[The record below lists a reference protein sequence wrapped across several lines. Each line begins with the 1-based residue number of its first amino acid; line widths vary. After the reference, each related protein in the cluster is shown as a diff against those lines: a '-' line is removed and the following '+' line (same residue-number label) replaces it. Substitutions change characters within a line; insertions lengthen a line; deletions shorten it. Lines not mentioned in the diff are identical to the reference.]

1 MKELPDLSQLDEK
14 GKDALIEELWAQIQK
29 LRHKLEKKPN
39 KNAKNSSLPPAKGF
53 KANIDSQAKAEGKRA
68 GSIGRAGGG
77 RKLSTTPDQTVQAYV
92 QVCRGCGNQ
101 LEVRAQKIQQ
111 KYDKIELPPIKPVVT
126 RVEQYGCTCPQC
138 GEQQTAT
145 VPVGLEPGSPYGH
158 RIAAVVTALRYTHG
172 ISYNRM
178 QQLLDEVFG
187 LKMSE
192 GAINNL
198 LVRVKNQLESE
209 VDGIFQRL
217 RSSRVICSDETSA
230 RVNGKNQWEWVFQ
243 TEQVCVHVIRPSRGA
258 QVISEVMA
266 GHRPQIWVSDLF
278 SAQKNHPAAQWQVCL
293 AHQLRDCQ
301 YGIDAGD
308 KIFSPTMKRILL
320 RAIVLHRR
328 WDSLAPSTQI
338 QYRSRLKRDLERA
351 LSLSPTR
358 YDGQRLQRRY
368 QDLRENLFL
377 FLEDTTIPPTN
388 NSSEQALRWS
398 VIFRKVTNCFRSDW
412 GRDLF
417 AAVRSVV
424 NTGRRQGLS
433 ALDSILAAL
442 DPLDSLFSLS

>member
-14 GKDALIEELWAQIQK
+14 GKDALIGELWAEIEK
-29 LRHKLEKKPN
+29 LRQKAEKKPN
-39 KNAKNSSLPPAKGF
+39 KSAKNSSLPPAKGF
-53 KANIDSQAKAEGKRA
+53 KANINREHKQPGKRA

-77 RKLSTTPDQTVQAYV
+77 RKLSPQPDQTVQASV
-92 QVCRGCGNQ
+92 QVCSGCGTQ
-101 LEVRAQKIQQ
+101 IGAIEQKIQQ
-111 KYDKIELPPIKPVVT
+111 RYDKIELPPIKPIVT
-126 RVEQYGCTCPQC
+126 RVEQYGCTCPHC
-138 GEQQTAT
+138 GSQQTAT
-145 VPVGLEPGSPYGH
+145 VPIGLEPGSPYGN
-158 RIAAVVTALRYTHG
+158 RIAALVTAMRYTHG

-178 QQLLDEVFG
+178 QKLLGEVFG

-198 LVRVKNQLESE
+198 LVRVKDQLESE
-209 VDGIFQRL
+209 VDGIVQRL
-217 RSSRVICSDETSA
+217 RSERVICSDETSA
-230 RVNGKNQWEWVFQ
+230 RVNGTNQWEWVFQ

-258 QVISEVMA
+258 QVIAEVMA

-308 KIFSPTMKRILL
+308 KIFSPVMKRILL

-328 WDSLAPSTQI
+328 WDSLAQSTQI
-338 QYRSRLKRDLERA
+338 QYRSRLKRDLDRA

-398 VIFRKVTNCFRSDW
+398 VIFRKVTNCFRSEW

-433 ALDSILAAL
+433 ALDSILVAL

>member
-14 GKDALIEELWAQIQK
+14 GKDALIEVLWAEIQK
-29 LRHKLEKKPN
+29 LRQKQEQKPKKS
-39 KNAKNSSLPPAKGF
+39 AKNSSLPPAKGF
-53 KANIDSQAKAEGKRA
+53 KANLKSEAKSARTRA

-77 RKLSTTPDQTVQAYV
+77 RKLSTEPDQTVQAYV
-92 QVCRGCGNQ
+92 QVCSGCGTE
-101 LEVRAQKIQQ
+101 LGTTEQKIQQ
-111 KYDKIELPPIKPVVT
+111 KYDKIELPPIKPIVT
-126 RVEQYGCTCPQC
+126 RVEQYGCKCPQC
-138 GEQQTAT
+138 GEQQLAT
-145 VPVGLEPGSPYGH
+145 VPIGLEPGSPYGN
-158 RIAAVVTALRYTHG
+158 RIAALVTAMRYTHG
-172 ISYNRM
+172 ISYSRM
-178 QQLLDEVFG
+178 QQMLSEVFG
-187 LKMSE
+187 LEMSE
-192 GAINNL
+192 GAIANL
-198 LVRVKNQLESE
+198 LARVKAKLESE
-209 VDGIFQRL
+209 VDGIVQRL
-217 RSSRVICSDETSA
+217 RSERVVCSDETSA

-301 YGIDAGD
+301 YGMDAGD
-308 KIFSPTMKRILL
+308 KIFSPVMKRMLL
-320 RAIVLHRR
+320 RALILHRR
-328 WDSLAPSTQI
+328 WDSLAESTQI
-338 QYRSRLKRDLERA
+338 EYRSRLRRDLDRA
-351 LSLSPTR
+351 LSLLPER
-358 YDGQRLQRRY
+358 ADGQRLQRRY

-398 VIFRKVTNCFRSDW
+398 VIFRKVTNCFRSEW

-417 AAVRSVV
+417 AAVRSVI

-433 ALDSILAAL
+433 ALDSILVAL

>member
-1 MKELPDLSQLDEK
+1 MKELPDLSQLDDK
-14 GKDALIEELWAQIQK
+14 GKDALIGELWAEIQK
-29 LRHKLEKKPN
+29 MRQQQEQKPN
-39 KNAKNSSLPPAKGF
+39 KTAKNSSLPPAKGF
-53 KANIDSQAKAEGKRA
+53 KANLKSENQKTGKRT

-77 RKLSTTPDQTVQAYV
+77 RKLSDNPDQTVQAYV
-92 QVCRGCGNQ
+92 QVCSDCGAE
-101 LEVRAQKIQQ
+101 LTAVEQKIQQ
-111 KYDKIELPPIKPVVT
+111 RYDKIELPPIKPIIT
-126 RVEQYGCTCPQC
+126 RVEQYGCKCPHCDKSQV
-138 GEQQTAT
+138 AA
-145 VPVGLEPGSPYGH
+145 VPMGLEPGSPYGN
-158 RIAAVVTALRYTHG
+158 RIAAIVTAMRYSHG

-178 QQLLDEVFG
+178 QQLLGEVFG

-198 LVRVKNQLESE
+198 LVRVKAQLESE
-209 VDGIFQRL
+209 VDGILQRL
-217 RSSRVICSDETSA
+217 RGERIVCSDETSA

-243 TEQVCVHVIRPSRGA
+243 NQQVCVHVIRPSRGT
-258 QVISEVMA
+258 QVINEVM
-266 GHRPQIWVSDLF
+266 GEHRPQIWVSDLF
-278 SAQKNHPAAQWQVCL
+278 SAQKNHPAEQWQVCL

-308 KIFSPTMKRILL
+308 KIFSPVMKRILL

-328 WDSLAPSTQI
+328 WDTLAESTQAN
-338 QYRSRLKRDLERA
+338 YRSRLKRDLDRA
-351 LSLSPTR
+351 LSLSPKR
-358 YDGQRLQRRY
+358 CDGQRLQRRFR
-368 QDLRENLFL
+368 DLRDNLFL

-398 VIFRKVTNCFRSDW
+398 VIFRKVTNCFRSEW

-417 AAVRSVV
+417 ASVRSVV

>member
-1 MKELPDLSQLDEK
+1 MKELPNLSELDSK
-14 GKDALIEELWAQIQK
+14 GKDALIEALWAEIQK
-29 LRHKLEKKPN
+29 LRQEQEKKP
-39 KNAKNSSLPPAKGF
+39 KKSAKNSSLPPAEGF
-53 KANIDSQAKAEGKRA
+53 KANLKSEAKAEGKRA

-77 RKLSTTPDQTVQAYV
+77 RKLSENPDQTVQAYV
-92 QVCRGCGNQ
+92 QVCAECGTQ
-101 LEVRAQKIQQ
+101 IQTTEQKIQQ
-111 KYDKIELPPIKPVVT
+111 RYDKLELPPIKPIVT
-126 RVEQYGCTCPQC
+126 RVEQYGCRCPQC
-138 GEQQTAT
+138 GEQQVAT
-145 VPVGLEPGSPYGH
+145 VPVGLEVGSPYGN
-158 RIAAVVTALRYTHG
+158 RIAALVTAMRYTHG

-178 QQLLDEVFG
+178 QQLLSEVFG
-187 LKMSE
+187 LEMSE

-198 LVRVKNQLESE
+198 LQRVKEQLSQE
-209 VDGIFQRL
+209 VDGIVQRL
-217 RSSRVICSDETSA
+217 RSSRVVCSDETSA

-243 TEQVCVHVIRPSRGA
+243 TEQVCVHLIRPSRGA

-266 GHRPQIWVSDLF
+266 EHRPQIWVSDLF

-308 KIFSPTMKRILL
+308 KIFSPVMKRLL
-320 RAIVLHRR
+320 LKAIVLHRR
-328 WDSLAPSTQI
+328 WDSLAESTQI
-338 QYRSRLKRDLERA
+338 QYRSRLRRDLERA
-351 LSLSPTR
+351 LSLLPER
-358 YDGQRLQRRY
+358 ADGQRLQRRY
-368 QDLRENLFL
+368 RDLRENLFL

-398 VIFRKVTNCFRSDW
+398 VIFRKVTNCFRSEW